1 MHEASIVLGMEDL
14 AIQEE
19 VLHFL
24 DRLPRLRVVSA
35 ADDASGLARAVREHH
50 PDAAVVS
57 PGLIDGGDV
66 DGAALLVVAARE
78 TTSTLRAAL
87 RAGARG
93 FYLWPEE
100 RERLAQDAERAARP
114 PSEERP
120 SAGRAV
126 AVFGP
131 RGGVGATF
139 LATNLA
145 AACAARD
152 ADTVLVDLD
161 PFFADVT
168 TALGIDEESAPTIAE
183 LAPVADELSGEHLDR
198 VLHRHPL
205 GFGTLLAPHRP
216 MERGLDP
223 AVVSASVRALR
234 ARHEV
239 VVLHLPRA
247 LDDAT
252 RAALE
257 AADIVLLVVTLDVLA
272 LRDARRALDILRG
285 SGLDGRCRLV
295 LNRVGRGEV
304 VPDDAER
311 VLGLRPVTMIREDR
325 AVRRSQ
331 DRGEVVAGRSTPA
344 ARRVAALARRIL
356 EEAGP
361 G

>member
-1 MHEASIVLGMEDL
+1 MHEASIVLGMEDS

-24 DRLPRLRVVSA
+24 DRLPRLRVVGA
-35 ADDASGLARAVREHH
+35 ADDGPGLARAVRDHR

-57 PGLIDGGDV
+57 PGLLPGGDV

-100 RERLAQDAERAARP
+100 RDRLARDAERAARP
-114 PSEERP
+114 RSEDRP
-120 SAGRAV
+120 SAGRVV

-145 AACAARD
+145 AALAARD

-161 PFFADVT
+161 PYFANVT
-168 TALGIDEESAPTIAE
+168 TALGIDDESVPTIAE
-183 LAPVADELSGEHLDR
+183 LAPVAEELSGEHLDR

-205 GFGTLLAPHRP
+205 GFEALLAPHRP
-216 MERGLDP
+216 MSHALDP

-239 VVLHLPRA
+239 VVLHVPRA
-247 LDDAT
+247 LDDAART
-252 RAALE
+252 ALE
-257 AADIVLLVVTLDVLA
+257 GSDMVLLVVTLDVLA
-272 LRDARRALDILRG
+272 LRDARRALDLLRG
-285 SGLDGRCRLV
+285 TGLDGRCRLV
-295 LNRVGRGEV
+295 LNRIGRGEV

-311 VLGLRPVTMIREDR
+311 VLGLRPVALIREDR
-325 AVRRSQ
+325 AVRRAQ
-331 DRGEVVAGRSTPA
+331 DRGEVVTGRSTPA
-344 ARRVAALARRIL
+344 SRRVASLARHIL
-356 EEAGP
+356 DEGST